1 MTQQLTIAQALAAP
15 FAKATVKHK
24 PLTVKNNRALA
35 LAYIDCRAVQDRLD
49 EVVGVAGWM
58 DDCQILDDG
67 SVVCHLKVWLGDQ
80 WISKSD
86 AGSPSEQP
94 DSGDRLKAAFS
105 DALKRAAVKFGI
117 GRYLYRLPNVWCD
130 YDPVRKQ
137 IVLPGKT
144 AAPRNAEASKHVVPT
159 TGPELLDRLSKHEAK
174 MTEEARC
181 DRGALIRA
189 VTVTGEEAGYGSDIT
204 QWPTPAVMLGTQAAK
219 SFLAQLPA
227 SRNLAESAQVRR
239 VDALA

>member
-1 MTQQLTIAQALAAP
+1 MIQQISISQALAAP
-15 FAKATVKHK
+15 FPTTIVKYK

-58 DDCQILDDG
+58 DDYQILDDG

-86 AGSPSEQP
+86 VGSPSEQP
-94 DSGDRLKAAFS
+94 DGGDRLKAAFS

-137 IVLPGKT
+137 IVPPGKT
-144 AAPRNAEASKHVVPT
+144 TAPKKTETAKPIVPT
-159 TGPELLDRLSKHEAK
+159 TGPELLERLNRHEAK
-174 MTEEARC
+174 LTEEARC

-189 VTVTGEEAGYGSDIT
+189 VSEAGEEAGYGPDIR
-204 QWPTPAVMLGTQAAK
+204 QWPTPAVALGTQAAK
-219 SFLAQLPA
+219 SFLSRLPA
-227 SRNLAESAQVRR
+227 SRNLA
-239 VDALA
+239 